1 MQCTEWFAEC
11 HLYYLQHI
19 RLRSLISAKEQGGIC
34 VGWLPRDNIPFMNSR
49 PLPRRGLLRSY
60 DRVECLA
67 LPEAHLSYQAGFLT
81 HSLNACSSFSRR
93 FGYAMDHGAC
103 SLYTVAGPL
112 RHLTWFPLQKSPF
125 RKISCTWYGNI
136 QITQVKYNISLE
148 YRQPENT
155 CFSIQLYFPQL
166 CFKMSF

>member
-81 HSLNACSSFSRR
+81 HSLNARSSFSRR
-93 FGYAMDHGAC
+93 FGYAMEYGAC

-136 QITQVKYNISLE
+136 QITQVKYSISLE